1 MTLITNHWL
10 TQGILNKL
18 SKLPS
23 CTLKPSQCLTVSKGI
38 PYQDHS
44 LSRCSGSRSPLLPA
58 SPNNVLT
65 GLFFAS
71 VLGTSSVSQSRRM
84 RFLKCKSD
92 YRPTPLTPPNSA
104 MVPCCLQ
111 NENRLLTGIQG
122 LHGCCVTHLLSL
134 PCHALASVARC
145 ICCAPSG
152 LRFMPLLMS
161 LLFLEHPSFP
171 WLFGNC
177 FFSEFQS
184 GVLSF
189 LVNLPTP
196 GSPLFLFSKHHPSVL
211 HLFDCMFLSPVGCE
225 AP

>member
-1 MTLITNHWL
+1 
-10 TQGILNKL
+10 
-18 SKLPS
+18 
-23 CTLKPSQCLTVSKGI
+23 
-38 PYQDHS
+38 
-44 LSRCSGSRSPLLPA
+44 
-58 SPNNVLT
+58 
-65 GLFFAS
+65 
-71 VLGTSSVSQSRRM
+71 M

-92 YRPTPLTPPNSA
+92 YHPTPLTPPNFA

-122 LHGCCVTHLLSL
+122 LHSCCVTHLLSL
-134 PCHALASVARC
+134 PCHALSSVAPC

-152 LRFMPLLMS
+152 LRFIPLLML

-189 LVNLPTP
+189 SVNLPTP

-211 HLFDCMFLSPVGCE
+211 HLFDCMFLSQLYVKLLE
-225 AP
+225 ARNHSYSLESWGLGAAKVVNKYLHRRMCSYSWCWDQK